1 MKTQEFNKI
10 IEEALESSRTVL
22 VAKAI
27 EYTKGD
33 DDRLHN
39 FNKAARITGK
49 TREECLWGFALK
61 HLVSVTD
68 IIDEM
73 SKDPKYI
80 PSRDLV
86 IEKFGD
92 LRNYLLLLE
101 ACIEDKRDN
110 QPLPF

>member
-1 MKTQEFNKI
+1 MTTEEFNKI
-10 IEEALESSRTVL
+10 IEAALESSRNVL
-22 VAKAI
+22 VSKAA
-27 EYTKGD
+27 EYASED
-33 DDRLHN
+33 DKLHN

-101 ACIEDKRDN
+101 ACIEDKRN
-110 QPLPF
+110 KQPLPF

>member
-1 MKTQEFNKI
+1 MTTEEFNKI
-10 IEEALESSRTVL
+10 IEAALESSRNVL
-22 VAKAI
+22 ISKSA
-27 EYTKGD
+27 EYASEDNK
-33 DDRLHN
+33 LHN

-101 ACIEDKRDN
+101 ACIEDKRN
-110 QPLPF
+110 KQPLPF